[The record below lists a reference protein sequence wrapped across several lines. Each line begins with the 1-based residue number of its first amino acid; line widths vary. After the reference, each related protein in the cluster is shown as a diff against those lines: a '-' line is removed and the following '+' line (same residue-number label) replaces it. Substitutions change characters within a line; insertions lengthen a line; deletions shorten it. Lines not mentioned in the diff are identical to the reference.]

1 MSPAT
6 HSHAR
11 ARCYV
16 TLKAFPYVRALNLP
30 TVHLSVSLHAA
41 LISSLSL
48 CWIAC
53 FSAPPGRSNPQN
65 ATFQQTVNILAGRSS
80 RPGLH
85 RRDERMTRSLGL
97 DEAESRDSP
106 NVQLMDVGNT
116 PALTFLCVHV
126 GTSGIL
132 GNRYRLSALCFYTTW
147 LIQLIS
153 SLLI

>member
-1 MSPAT
+1 
-6 HSHAR
+6 
-11 ARCYV
+11 
-16 TLKAFPYVRALNLP
+16 
-30 TVHLSVSLHAA
+30 
-41 LISSLSL
+41 
-48 CWIAC
+48 
-53 FSAPPGRSNPQN
+53 
-65 ATFQQTVNILAGRSS
+65 
-80 RPGLH
+80 
-85 RRDERMTRSLGL
+85 MTRSLGL

-132 GNRYRLSALCFYTTW
+132 GNCYRLSALCFYTTW